1 MNKTHYSIL
10 IIGGGTAGIDVA
22 ARLRAKASKF
32 DIAVIDPS
40 EKHYYQP
47 LWTLVGGGVTKKEVT
62 EKREA
67 DLIPRGVTWI
77 RDAVVAFEPAENR
90 VRLRSGPLLG
100 YDYLVVCPG
109 IQVNWKDIKGLKET
123 MGRNGVCSNYD
134 FNTVDSTWQAIRSL
148 RQGTAIFT
156 MPATP
161 IKCAGAP
168 QKIMYLAEDHFRRTG
183 VRDEIRVVYASAT
196 PAIFGV
202 AKYRKA
208 LEKVIADRG
217 MQTCFRHNLIEV
229 RGDSREA
236 IFTQLD
242 TKEEV
247 VMKFDLLHV
256 TPPMSAPDFIRES
269 PLADKDGWVEVDKYN
284 LQHPRF
290 ANIFALGDASSLP
303 TSRTGAAIRKEA
315 PVLVENL
322 LAHRAGQ
329 PLKGKYNGYSS
340 CPLVTGYGKLI
351 LAEFD
356 YDGNPAETFPFD
368 QSKERYSMW
377 LLKRWA
383 LPVLYWQ
390 GMLKGRA

>member
-10 IIGGGTAGIDVA
+10 IIGGGTAGICVA
-22 ARLRAKASKF
+22 ARLRAKAPKL
-32 DIAVIDPS
+32 DIAIIDPS

-47 LWTLVGGGVTKKEVT
+47 LWTLVGGGVTNKEVT

-77 RDAVVAFEPAENR
+77 RDAVVTFEPAENR
-90 VRLRSGPLLG
+90 VRLRCDRLLG

-109 IQVNWKDIKGLKET
+109 IQVNWKAIKGLNET

-134 FNTVDSTWQAIRSL
+134 FNTVDFTWQAIRSL
-148 RQGTAIFT
+148 RQGTAVFN

-183 VRDEIRVVYASAT
+183 VRDAIRVVYGSST

-202 AKYRKA
+202 AKYREA

-217 MQTCFRHNLIEV
+217 IQTCFRHSLIEV
-229 RGDSREA
+229 RGHTREA

-242 TKEEV
+242 TENEV

-269 PLADKDGWVEVDKYN
+269 PLADKEGWVEVDKYN

-322 LAHRAGQ
+322 LAHRAGE
-329 PLKGKYNGYSS
+329 PLTAKYNGYTS
-340 CPLVTGYGKLI
+340 CPLVTGYGKVI

-356 YDGNPAETFPFD
+356 YDGNPVETFPFD
-368 QSKERYSMW
+368 QSKERYSTW

-383 LPVLYWQ
+383 LPVLYWK